1 MGYRVIYIEKC
12 EYLRLYLDNL
22 KVEIKNDTLLI
33 PVSDIQILVIDNY
46 QSNLSMPLINKLTD
60 NNVCTIICGV
70 DHLPKSYILPMNGH
84 FSSSGNIS
92 KQICWDS
99 KRKDDL
105 HAMIVKMKILTIKNG
120 TNKWNLQMDH
130 VKYII
135 SDSSMNYTLLQA
147 IRLFTSKDKSEN
159 RTENNI
165 STKMFIN
172 EKEIEIKNNMFIE
185 ITEMYSLNEDKK
197 LTTKSLMLKY
207 LESKLQNQKYFD
219 TISTIDILLNSLS
232 EEVNDE
238 STLKI
243 MFNGANYK
251 QLIKMLSPYY
261 EDELQKDEFD
271 LTRDELILFQL
282 DLVEYISNHN
292 SKYDN
297 IFVFGKLDNL
307 SDKILQKINKI
318 ENVILMIFTN
328 YYNDLM
334 NVQNTA
340 LLQDKIIDLADMEQI
355 YYDLSQKSLQTYTL
369 QEVEQMIIN
378 YLQQIYT
385 HKTHDIYQELDH
397 FSIK

>member
-1 MGYRVIYIEKC
+1 M
-12 EYLRLYLDNL
+12 NL
-22 KVEIKNDTLLI
+22 
-33 PVSDIQILVIDNY
+33 
-46 QSNLSMPLINKLTD
+46 
-60 NNVCTIICGV
+60 
-70 DHLPKSYILPMNGH
+70 
-84 FSSSGNIS
+84 
-92 KQICWDS
+92 
-99 KRKDDL
+99 
-105 HAMIVKMKILTIKNG
+105 LTIKNG
-120 TNKWNLQMDH
+120 ANKWDLQMNH

-135 SDSSMNYTLLQA
+135 SDSSTNYTLLQA
-147 IRLFTSKDKSEN
+147 IRLFNSKDKSEN

-165 STKMFIN
+165 STKIFIN
-172 EKEIEIKNNMFIE
+172 EKEIELKNNMFIE
-185 ITEMYSLNEDKK
+185 ITETYSLNEDKK

-207 LESKLQNQKYFD
+207 LEIKLQNQEYFD

-238 STLKI
+238 SLLKI

-297 IFVFGKLDNL
+297 IFIFGKLDNL
-307 SDKILQKINKI
+307 SDRILQKINKI
-318 ENVILMIFTN
+318 QNVKLIIFTN
-328 YYNDLM
+328 YYNNLM
-334 NVQNTA
+334 NVQNTS

-369 QEVEQMIIN
+369 QEVEQMTID
-378 YLQQIYT
+378 YLEQTYT
-385 HKTHDIYQELDH
+385 QKKHDIYQELGH

>member
-1 MGYRVIYIEKC
+1 M
-12 EYLRLYLDNL
+12 NL
-22 KVEIKNDTLLI
+22 
-33 PVSDIQILVIDNY
+33 
-46 QSNLSMPLINKLTD
+46 
-60 NNVCTIICGV
+60 
-70 DHLPKSYILPMNGH
+70 
-84 FSSSGNIS
+84 
-92 KQICWDS
+92 
-99 KRKDDL
+99 
-105 HAMIVKMKILTIKNG
+105 LTIKNG
-120 TNKWNLQMDH
+120 TNKWNLQMNH

-135 SDSSMNYTLLQA
+135 SDSSTNYTLLQA

-172 EKEIEIKNNMFIE
+172 EKEIELKNNMFIE
-185 ITEMYSLNEDKK
+185 ISEMYSLNEDKK
-197 LTTKSLMLKY
+197 LTAKSLMLKY
-207 LESKLQNQKYFD
+207 LEIKLQNQDYFD

-238 STLKI
+238 SMLKI

-297 IFVFGKLDNL
+297 IFIFGKLDNL
-307 SDKILQKINKI
+307 SDRILQKINKI
-318 ENVILMIFTN
+318 QNVKLMIFTN

-334 NVQNTA
+334 NIQNAA
-340 LLQDKIIDLADMEQI
+340 LLQDKIIDFADMEQI
-355 YYDLSQKSLQTYTL
+355 YYNLSQKSLRTYML
-369 QEVEQMIIN
+369 QEVEQMTIN
-378 YLQQIYT
+378 YLQQTYT

>member
-1 MGYRVIYIEKC
+1 M
-12 EYLRLYLDNL
+12 NL
-22 KVEIKNDTLLI
+22 
-33 PVSDIQILVIDNY
+33 
-46 QSNLSMPLINKLTD
+46 
-60 NNVCTIICGV
+60 
-70 DHLPKSYILPMNGH
+70 
-84 FSSSGNIS
+84 
-92 KQICWDS
+92 
-99 KRKDDL
+99 
-105 HAMIVKMKILTIKNG
+105 LTIKNG
-120 TNKWNLQMDH
+120 TNKWNLQMNH

-135 SDSSMNYTLLQA
+135 SDSSANYTLLQA

-165 STKMFIN
+165 STKIFIN
-172 EKEIEIKNNMFIE
+172 EKEIELKNNMFIE
-185 ITEMYSLNEDKK
+185 ISEMYSLNEDKK

-207 LESKLQNQKYFD
+207 LEIKLQNQEYFD

-238 STLKI
+238 SMLKI
-243 MFNGANYK
+243 MFNGTNYK

-271 LTRDELILFQL
+271 LTRDELFLFQL

-307 SDKILQKINKI
+307 SDKILHKMNKI
-318 ENVILMIFTN
+318 ENIKLIIFTN

-334 NVQNTA
+334 NVQNA
-340 LLQDKIIDLADMEQI
+340 AILQDKIIDFADMEQI

-369 QEVEQMIIN
+369 QEVEQMSIN
-378 YLQQIYT
+378 YLQQTYT
-385 HKTHDIYQELDH
+385 HNIHDIYQELDH

>member
-1 MGYRVIYIEKC
+1 M
-12 EYLRLYLDNL
+12 NL
-22 KVEIKNDTLLI
+22 
-33 PVSDIQILVIDNY
+33 
-46 QSNLSMPLINKLTD
+46 
-60 NNVCTIICGV
+60 
-70 DHLPKSYILPMNGH
+70 
-84 FSSSGNIS
+84 
-92 KQICWDS
+92 
-99 KRKDDL
+99 
-105 HAMIVKMKILTIKNG
+105 LTIKNG
-120 TNKWNLQMDH
+120 TNKWNLQMNH
-130 VKYII
+130 IKYII
-135 SDSSMNYTLLQA
+135 SDSSTNYTLLQA

-172 EKEIEIKNNMFIE
+172 EKEIEFKNNMFIE
-185 ITEMYSLNEDKK
+185 ISEMYSLNEDKK

-207 LESKLQNQKYFD
+207 LEIKLQNQDYFD

-243 MFNGANYK
+243 VFNGANYK

-271 LTRDELILFQL
+271 LTRDELFLFQL

-307 SDKILQKINKI
+307 SDKIFQKINKI
-318 ENVILMIFTN
+318 ENVKLMIFTN

-334 NVQNTA
+334 NVQNIA

-369 QEVEQMIIN
+369 QEVEQMTID
-378 YLQQIYT
+378 YLQQIHT

>member
-1 MGYRVIYIEKC
+1 M
-12 EYLRLYLDNL
+12 NL
-22 KVEIKNDTLLI
+22 
-33 PVSDIQILVIDNY
+33 
-46 QSNLSMPLINKLTD
+46 
-60 NNVCTIICGV
+60 
-70 DHLPKSYILPMNGH
+70 
-84 FSSSGNIS
+84 
-92 KQICWDS
+92 
-99 KRKDDL
+99 
-105 HAMIVKMKILTIKNG
+105 LTIKNG
-120 TNKWNLQMDH
+120 TNKWNLQMNH

-159 RTENNI
+159 RTENNT

-172 EKEIEIKNNMFIE
+172 EKEIEFKNNMFIE
-185 ITEMYSLNEDKK
+185 ISEMYSLNEDKK

-207 LESKLQNQKYFD
+207 LEIKLQNQDYFD

-238 STLKI
+238 SMLKI

-318 ENVILMIFTN
+318 ENVKLIIFTN

-340 LLQDKIIDLADMEQI
+340 LLQDKIIDFADMEQI

-369 QEVEQMIIN
+369 QEVEQMTIN
-378 YLQQIYT
+378 YLQQTYT
-385 HKTHDIYQELDH
+385 QETHDIYQELEH

>member
-1 MGYRVIYIEKC
+1 M
-12 EYLRLYLDNL
+12 NL
-22 KVEIKNDTLLI
+22 
-33 PVSDIQILVIDNY
+33 
-46 QSNLSMPLINKLTD
+46 
-60 NNVCTIICGV
+60 
-70 DHLPKSYILPMNGH
+70 
-84 FSSSGNIS
+84 
-92 KQICWDS
+92 
-99 KRKDDL
+99 
-105 HAMIVKMKILTIKNG
+105 LTIKNG
-120 TNKWNLQMDH
+120 TNKWNLQMNH

-135 SDSSMNYTLLQA
+135 SDSSANYTLLQA

-172 EKEIEIKNNMFIE
+172 EKEIEFKNNMFIE
-185 ITEMYSLNEDKK
+185 ISEMYSLNEDKK

-207 LESKLQNQKYFD
+207 LEMKLQNQDYFD

-238 STLKI
+238 SMLKI

-318 ENVILMIFTN
+318 ENVKLIIFTN
-328 YYNDLM
+328 YYNNLM
-334 NVQNTA
+334 NVQDAA
-340 LLQDKIIDLADMEQI
+340 LLQDKIIDFADMEQI

-369 QEVEQMIIN
+369 QEVEQMTID
-378 YLQQIYT
+378 YLQQTYT
-385 HKTHDIYQELDH
+385 HKKHDIYQELDH

>member
-1 MGYRVIYIEKC
+1 
-12 EYLRLYLDNL
+12 
-22 KVEIKNDTLLI
+22 
-33 PVSDIQILVIDNY
+33 
-46 QSNLSMPLINKLTD
+46 
-60 NNVCTIICGV
+60 
-70 DHLPKSYILPMNGH
+70 MN
-84 FSSSGNIS
+84 
-92 KQICWDS
+92 
-99 KRKDDL
+99 
-105 HAMIVKMKILTIKNG
+105 
-120 TNKWNLQMDH
+120 H

-172 EKEIEIKNNMFIE
+172 EKEIEFKNNMFIE
-185 ITEMYSLNEDKK
+185 ISEMYSLNEDKK

-207 LESKLQNQKYFD
+207 LEMKLQNQDYFD

-238 STLKI
+238 SMLKI

-261 EDELQKDEFD
+261 EDGLQKDEFD

-318 ENVILMIFTN
+318 ENVKLIIFTN

-334 NVQNTA
+334 NVQNAA

-369 QEVEQMIIN
+369 QEVEQMTIN

>member
-1 MGYRVIYIEKC
+1 M
-12 EYLRLYLDNL
+12 NL
-22 KVEIKNDTLLI
+22 
-33 PVSDIQILVIDNY
+33 
-46 QSNLSMPLINKLTD
+46 
-60 NNVCTIICGV
+60 
-70 DHLPKSYILPMNGH
+70 
-84 FSSSGNIS
+84 
-92 KQICWDS
+92 
-99 KRKDDL
+99 
-105 HAMIVKMKILTIKNG
+105 LTIKNG
-120 TNKWNLQMDH
+120 TNKWNLQMNH

-172 EKEIEIKNNMFIE
+172 EKEIELKNNMFIE
-185 ITEMYSLNEDKK
+185 ISEMYSLNEDKK

-207 LESKLQNQKYFD
+207 LEIKLQNQDYFD

-238 STLKI
+238 SMLKI

-271 LTRDELILFQL
+271 LTRDEMILFQL

-307 SDKILQKINKI
+307 SNKILQKINNI
-318 ENVILMIFTN
+318 ENVKLIIFTN
-328 YYNDLM
+328 YYKDLM
-334 NVQNTA
+334 NVQNAA

-355 YYDLSQKSLQTYTL
+355 YCDLSQKSLQTYTL
-369 QEVEQMIIN
+369 QEVEQMTIN

-385 HKTHDIYQELDH
+385 HQTHDIYQELDH

>member
-1 MGYRVIYIEKC
+1 M
-12 EYLRLYLDNL
+12 NL
-22 KVEIKNDTLLI
+22 
-33 PVSDIQILVIDNY
+33 
-46 QSNLSMPLINKLTD
+46 
-60 NNVCTIICGV
+60 
-70 DHLPKSYILPMNGH
+70 
-84 FSSSGNIS
+84 
-92 KQICWDS
+92 
-99 KRKDDL
+99 
-105 HAMIVKMKILTIKNG
+105 LTIKNG
-120 TNKWNLQMDH
+120 TNKWNLQMNH

-135 SDSSMNYTLLQA
+135 SDSSTNYTLLQA

-165 STKMFIN
+165 STKMLIN
-172 EKEIEIKNNMFIE
+172 EKEIELKNNMFIE
-185 ITEMYSLNEDKK
+185 ISEMYSLNEDKK

-207 LESKLQNQKYFD
+207 LEIKLQNQDYFD

-282 DLVEYISNHN
+282 DLVEYISNYN

-297 IFVFGKLDNL
+297 IFIFGKLDNL
-307 SDKILQKINKI
+307 SDRILQKINKI
-318 ENVILMIFTN
+318 QNVKLMIFTN

-334 NVQNTA
+334 NIQNAA
-340 LLQDKIIDLADMEQI
+340 LLQDKIIDFADMEQI
-355 YYDLSQKSLQTYTL
+355 YYNLSQKSLRTYML
-369 QEVEQMIIN
+369 QEVEQMTIN
-378 YLQQIYT
+378 YLQQTYT
-385 HKTHDIYQELDH
+385 QETHDIYQELEH

>member
-1 MGYRVIYIEKC
+1 M
-12 EYLRLYLDNL
+12 NL
-22 KVEIKNDTLLI
+22 
-33 PVSDIQILVIDNY
+33 
-46 QSNLSMPLINKLTD
+46 
-60 NNVCTIICGV
+60 
-70 DHLPKSYILPMNGH
+70 
-84 FSSSGNIS
+84 
-92 KQICWDS
+92 
-99 KRKDDL
+99 
-105 HAMIVKMKILTIKNG
+105 LTIKNG
-120 TNKWNLQMDH
+120 TNKWNLQMNH

-172 EKEIEIKNNMFIE
+172 EKEIELKNNMFIE
-185 ITEMYSLNEDKK
+185 ISEMYSLNEDKK

-207 LESKLQNQKYFD
+207 LEIKLQNQDYFD

-238 STLKI
+238 SMLKI

-297 IFVFGKLDNL
+297 IFIFGKLDNL
-307 SDKILQKINKI
+307 SDRILQKINKI
-318 ENVILMIFTN
+318 QNVKLMIFTN

-334 NVQNTA
+334 NVQNAA

-355 YYDLSQKSLQTYTL
+355 YCDLSQKSLQTYTL
-369 QEVEQMIIN
+369 QEVEQMTIN

-385 HKTHDIYQELDH
+385 HQTHDIYQELDH

>member
-1 MGYRVIYIEKC
+1 M
-12 EYLRLYLDNL
+12 NL
-22 KVEIKNDTLLI
+22 
-33 PVSDIQILVIDNY
+33 
-46 QSNLSMPLINKLTD
+46 
-60 NNVCTIICGV
+60 
-70 DHLPKSYILPMNGH
+70 
-84 FSSSGNIS
+84 
-92 KQICWDS
+92 
-99 KRKDDL
+99 
-105 HAMIVKMKILTIKNG
+105 LTIKNG

-207 LESKLQNQKYFD
+207 LESKLQNQEYFD

-238 STLKI
+238 SLLKI

-297 IFVFGKLDNL
+297 VFVFGKLDNL

-318 ENVILMIFTN
+318 ENVKLMIFTN
-328 YYNDLM
+328 YYNK
-334 NVQNTA
+334 A
-340 LLQDKIIDLADMEQI
+340 
-355 YYDLSQKSLQTYTL
+355 
-369 QEVEQMIIN
+369 
-378 YLQQIYT
+378 
-385 HKTHDIYQELDH
+385 
-397 FSIK
+397 

>member
-1 MGYRVIYIEKC
+1 M
-12 EYLRLYLDNL
+12 NL
-22 KVEIKNDTLLI
+22 
-33 PVSDIQILVIDNY
+33 
-46 QSNLSMPLINKLTD
+46 
-60 NNVCTIICGV
+60 
-70 DHLPKSYILPMNGH
+70 
-84 FSSSGNIS
+84 
-92 KQICWDS
+92 
-99 KRKDDL
+99 
-105 HAMIVKMKILTIKNG
+105 LTIKNG
-120 TNKWNLQMDH
+120 TNKWNLQMNH

-172 EKEIEIKNNMFIE
+172 EKEIELKNNMFIE
-185 ITEMYSLNEDKK
+185 ISEMYSLNEDKK

-207 LESKLQNQKYFD
+207 LESKLQNQEYFD

-238 STLKI
+238 SLLKI

-307 SDKILQKINKI
+307 SEKLISKIKKIKNIKLI
-318 ENVILMIFTN
+318 IFTN

-369 QEVEQMIIN
+369 QEVEQMTID
-378 YLQQIYT
+378 YLQQTYT
-385 HKTHDIYQELDH
+385 HKEHDMYQELDY

>member
-1 MGYRVIYIEKC
+1 M
-12 EYLRLYLDNL
+12 NL
-22 KVEIKNDTLLI
+22 I
-33 PVSDIQILVIDNY
+33 
-46 QSNLSMPLINKLTD
+46 
-60 NNVCTIICGV
+60 
-70 DHLPKSYILPMNGH
+70 
-84 FSSSGNIS
+84 
-92 KQICWDS
+92 
-99 KRKDDL
+99 
-105 HAMIVKMKILTIKNG
+105 TIKNG
-120 TNKWNLQMDH
+120 TNKWNLQMNH

-135 SDSSMNYTLLQA
+135 SDSSMNYTMLQA
-147 IRLFTSKDKSEN
+147 IRLFASKDKSEN

-165 STKMFIN
+165 STKIFIN
-172 EKEIEIKNNMFIE
+172 EKEIEFKNNMFIE
-185 ITEMYSLNEDKK
+185 ISEMYSLNEDKK

-207 LESKLQNQKYFD
+207 LEIKLQNQEYFD

-238 STLKI
+238 SMLKI
-243 MFNGANYK
+243 MFNGTNYK

-271 LTRDELILFQL
+271 LTRDELFLFQL

-307 SDKILQKINKI
+307 SDKILHKMNKI
-318 ENVILMIFTN
+318 ENIKLIIFTN

-334 NVQNTA
+334 NVQNA
-340 LLQDKIIDLADMEQI
+340 AILQDKIIDFADMEQI

-369 QEVEQMIIN
+369 QEVEQMSIN
-378 YLQQIYT
+378 YLQQTYT
-385 HKTHDIYQELDH
+385 QETHDIYQELEH

>member
-1 MGYRVIYIEKC
+1 M
-12 EYLRLYLDNL
+12 NL
-22 KVEIKNDTLLI
+22 
-33 PVSDIQILVIDNY
+33 
-46 QSNLSMPLINKLTD
+46 
-60 NNVCTIICGV
+60 
-70 DHLPKSYILPMNGH
+70 
-84 FSSSGNIS
+84 
-92 KQICWDS
+92 
-99 KRKDDL
+99 
-105 HAMIVKMKILTIKNG
+105 LTIKNG
-120 TNKWNLQMDH
+120 TNKWNLQMNH

-165 STKMFIN
+165 STKIFIN
-172 EKEIEIKNNMFIE
+172 EKEIELKNNMFIE
-185 ITEMYSLNEDKK
+185 ISEMYSLNEDKK

-207 LESKLQNQKYFD
+207 LEIKLQNQDYFD

-238 STLKI
+238 SMLKI

-318 ENVILMIFTN
+318 ENVKLIIFTN
-328 YYNDLM
+328 YYNNFM
-334 NVQNTA
+334 NVQDAA
-340 LLQDKIIDLADMEQI
+340 LLQDKIIDFADMEQI
-355 YYDLSQKSLQTYTL
+355 YYDLSQKSLRTNML
-369 QEVEQMIIN
+369 QEVEQMTIN
-378 YLQQIYT
+378 YLQQTYT
-385 HKTHDIYQELDH
+385 QETHDIYQELEH

>member
-1 MGYRVIYIEKC
+1 M
-12 EYLRLYLDNL
+12 NL
-22 KVEIKNDTLLI
+22 
-33 PVSDIQILVIDNY
+33 
-46 QSNLSMPLINKLTD
+46 
-60 NNVCTIICGV
+60 
-70 DHLPKSYILPMNGH
+70 
-84 FSSSGNIS
+84 
-92 KQICWDS
+92 
-99 KRKDDL
+99 
-105 HAMIVKMKILTIKNG
+105 LTIKNG
-120 TNKWNLQMDH
+120 TNKWNLQMNH

-172 EKEIEIKNNMFIE
+172 EKEIELKNNMFIE
-185 ITEMYSLNEDKK
+185 ISEMYSLNEDKK

-207 LESKLQNQKYFD
+207 LEIKLQNQDYFD
-219 TISTIDILLNSLS
+219 TISTIDILLNLLS

-238 STLKI
+238 SMLKI

-307 SDKILQKINKI
+307 SNKILQKINNI
-318 ENVILMIFTN
+318 ENVKLIIFTN
-328 YYNDLM
+328 YYKDLM
-334 NVQNTA
+334 NVQNAA

-355 YYDLSQKSLQTYTL
+355 YCDLSQKSLQTYTL
-369 QEVEQMIIN
+369 QEVEQMTIN

-385 HKTHDIYQELDH
+385 HQTHDIYQELDH

>member
-1 MGYRVIYIEKC
+1 M
-12 EYLRLYLDNL
+12 NL
-22 KVEIKNDTLLI
+22 
-33 PVSDIQILVIDNY
+33 
-46 QSNLSMPLINKLTD
+46 
-60 NNVCTIICGV
+60 
-70 DHLPKSYILPMNGH
+70 
-84 FSSSGNIS
+84 
-92 KQICWDS
+92 
-99 KRKDDL
+99 
-105 HAMIVKMKILTIKNG
+105 LTIKNG
-120 TNKWNLQMDH
+120 TNKRNLQMNH

-135 SDSSMNYTLLQA
+135 SDSSANYTLLQA

-172 EKEIEIKNNMFIE
+172 EKEIELKNNMFIE
-185 ITEMYSLNEDKK
+185 ISEMYSLNEDKK

-207 LESKLQNQKYFD
+207 LEIKLQNQDYFD

-238 STLKI
+238 SMLKI

-271 LTRDELILFQL
+271 LTRDELFLFQL

-307 SDKILQKINKI
+307 SDKIFQKINII
-318 ENVILMIFTN
+318 ENVKLMIFTN

-334 NVQNTA
+334 NVQNIA

-369 QEVEQMIIN
+369 QEVEQMTID
-378 YLQQIYT
+378 YLQQIHT

>member
-1 MGYRVIYIEKC
+1 M
-12 EYLRLYLDNL
+12 NL
-22 KVEIKNDTLLI
+22 
-33 PVSDIQILVIDNY
+33 
-46 QSNLSMPLINKLTD
+46 
-60 NNVCTIICGV
+60 
-70 DHLPKSYILPMNGH
+70 
-84 FSSSGNIS
+84 
-92 KQICWDS
+92 
-99 KRKDDL
+99 
-105 HAMIVKMKILTIKNG
+105 LTIKNG
-120 TNKWNLQMDH
+120 TNKWNLQMNH

-135 SDSSMNYTLLQA
+135 SDSSTNYTLLQA

-165 STKMFIN
+165 STKMLIN
-172 EKEIEIKNNMFIE
+172 EKEIELKNNIFIE
-185 ITEMYSLNEDKK
+185 ISEMYSLNEDKK

-207 LESKLQNQKYFD
+207 LEIKLQNQDYFD

-297 IFVFGKLDNL
+297 IFVFGKLDNFL
-307 SDKILQKINKI
+307 NFVK
-318 ENVILMIFTN
+318 NV
-328 YYNDLM
+328 
-334 NVQNTA
+334 
-340 LLQDKIIDLADMEQI
+340 
-355 YYDLSQKSLQTYTL
+355 
-369 QEVEQMIIN
+369 
-378 YLQQIYT
+378 
-385 HKTHDIYQELDH
+385 
-397 FSIK
+397 

>member
-1 MGYRVIYIEKC
+1 M
-12 EYLRLYLDNL
+12 NL
-22 KVEIKNDTLLI
+22 
-33 PVSDIQILVIDNY
+33 
-46 QSNLSMPLINKLTD
+46 
-60 NNVCTIICGV
+60 
-70 DHLPKSYILPMNGH
+70 
-84 FSSSGNIS
+84 
-92 KQICWDS
+92 
-99 KRKDDL
+99 
-105 HAMIVKMKILTIKNG
+105 LTIKNG
-120 TNKWNLQMDH
+120 TNKWNLQMNH

-172 EKEIEIKNNMFIE
+172 EKEIELKNNMFIE
-185 ITEMYSLNEDKK
+185 ISEMYSLNEDKK

-207 LESKLQNQKYFD
+207 LEIKLQNQDYFD

-238 STLKI
+238 SMLKI

-307 SDKILQKINKI
+307 CNKILQKINNI
-318 ENVILMIFTN
+318 ENVKLIIFTN

-334 NVQNTA
+334 NVQNAA

-369 QEVEQMIIN
+369 QEVEQMTID
-378 YLQQIYT
+378 YLQQTYT
-385 HKTHDIYQELDH
+385 HKEHDMYQELDR

>member
-1 MGYRVIYIEKC
+1 M
-12 EYLRLYLDNL
+12 NL
-22 KVEIKNDTLLI
+22 
-33 PVSDIQILVIDNY
+33 
-46 QSNLSMPLINKLTD
+46 
-60 NNVCTIICGV
+60 
-70 DHLPKSYILPMNGH
+70 
-84 FSSSGNIS
+84 
-92 KQICWDS
+92 
-99 KRKDDL
+99 
-105 HAMIVKMKILTIKNG
+105 LTIKNG
-120 TNKWNLQMDH
+120 ANKWDLQMNH

-135 SDSSMNYTLLQA
+135 SDSSTNYTLLQA
-147 IRLFTSKDKSEN
+147 IRLFNSKDKSEN

-172 EKEIEIKNNMFIE
+172 EKEIELKNNMFIE
-185 ITEMYSLNEDKK
+185 ISEMYSLNEDKK

-207 LESKLQNQKYFD
+207 LEIKLQNQEYFD

-238 STLKI
+238 SLLKI

-282 DLVEYISNHN
+282 DLIEYISNHN

-297 IFVFGKLDNL
+297 IFIFGKLDNL

-318 ENVILMIFTN
+318 ENVKLIIFTN
-328 YYNDLM
+328 YYSDLM
-334 NVQNTA
+334 NVQNTS
-340 LLQDKIIDLADMEQI
+340 LLQDKIIDFADMEQI
-355 YYDLSQKSLQTYTL
+355 YYDLSQKSLQAYTL
-369 QEVEQMIIN
+369 QEVEQMAIN
-378 YLQQIYT
+378 YLQQTYIQ
-385 HKTHDIYQELDH
+385 KKHDIYQELDH

>member
-1 MGYRVIYIEKC
+1 M
-12 EYLRLYLDNL
+12 NL
-22 KVEIKNDTLLI
+22 
-33 PVSDIQILVIDNY
+33 
-46 QSNLSMPLINKLTD
+46 
-60 NNVCTIICGV
+60 
-70 DHLPKSYILPMNGH
+70 
-84 FSSSGNIS
+84 
-92 KQICWDS
+92 
-99 KRKDDL
+99 
-105 HAMIVKMKILTIKNG
+105 LTIKNG
-120 TNKWNLQMDH
+120 TNKWNLQMNH

-147 IRLFTSKDKSEN
+147 IRLFSSKDKSEN

-172 EKEIEIKNNMFIE
+172 EKEIELKNNMFIE
-185 ITEMYSLNEDKK
+185 ISEMYSLNEDKK

-207 LESKLQNQKYFD
+207 LEIKLQNQDYFD

-238 STLKI
+238 SMLKI

-307 SDKILQKINKI
+307 SNKILQKINNI
-318 ENVILMIFTN
+318 ENVKLIIFTN
-328 YYNDLM
+328 YYKDLM
-334 NVQNTA
+334 NVQNAA

-355 YYDLSQKSLQTYTL
+355 YCDLSQKSLQTYTL
-369 QEVEQMIIN
+369 QEVEQMTIN

-385 HKTHDIYQELDH
+385 HQTHDIYQELDH

>member
-1 MGYRVIYIEKC
+1 M
-12 EYLRLYLDNL
+12 NL
-22 KVEIKNDTLLI
+22 
-33 PVSDIQILVIDNY
+33 
-46 QSNLSMPLINKLTD
+46 
-60 NNVCTIICGV
+60 
-70 DHLPKSYILPMNGH
+70 
-84 FSSSGNIS
+84 
-92 KQICWDS
+92 
-99 KRKDDL
+99 
-105 HAMIVKMKILTIKNG
+105 LTIKNG
-120 TNKWNLQMDH
+120 TNKWNLQMNH

-135 SDSSMNYTLLQA
+135 SDSNKNYTLLQA

-172 EKEIEIKNNMFIE
+172 QKEIELKNNMFIE
-185 ITEMYSLNEDKK
+185 ISEMYSLNEDKK
-197 LTTKSLMLKY
+197 LTAKSLMLKY
-207 LESKLQNQKYFD
+207 LEIKLQNQDYFD

-238 STLKI
+238 SLLKI

-282 DLVEYISNHN
+282 DLVEYISNYN

-297 IFVFGKLDNL
+297 IFIFGKLDNL
-307 SDKILQKINKI
+307 SDRILQKINKI
-318 ENVILMIFTN
+318 QNVKLMIFTN

-334 NVQNTA
+334 NIQNAA
-340 LLQDKIIDLADMEQI
+340 LLQDKIIDFADMEQI
-355 YYDLSQKSLQTYTL
+355 YYDLSQKSLRTYML

-378 YLQQIYT
+378 YLQQTYT
-385 HKTHDIYQELDH
+385 QETHDIYQELEH
-397 FSIK
+397 FPIK

>member
-1 MGYRVIYIEKC
+1 M
-12 EYLRLYLDNL
+12 NL
-22 KVEIKNDTLLI
+22 
-33 PVSDIQILVIDNY
+33 
-46 QSNLSMPLINKLTD
+46 
-60 NNVCTIICGV
+60 
-70 DHLPKSYILPMNGH
+70 
-84 FSSSGNIS
+84 
-92 KQICWDS
+92 
-99 KRKDDL
+99 
-105 HAMIVKMKILTIKNG
+105 LTIKNG
-120 TNKWNLQMDH
+120 TNKWNLQMNH

-135 SDSSMNYTLLQA
+135 SDSSTNYTLLQA

-165 STKMFIN
+165 STKIFIN
-172 EKEIEIKNNMFIE
+172 EKEIELKNNMFIE
-185 ITEMYSLNEDKK
+185 ISETYSLNEDKK

-207 LESKLQNQKYFD
+207 LEIKLQNQEYFD

-238 STLKI
+238 SLLKI

-297 IFVFGKLDNL
+297 IFIFGKLDNL
-307 SDKILQKINKI
+307 SDRILQKINKI
-318 ENVILMIFTN
+318 QNVKLMIFTN

-369 QEVEQMIIN
+369 QEVEQMTIN
-378 YLQQIYT
+378 YLQQTYT
-385 HKTHDIYQELDH
+385 QETHDIYQELDH

>member
-1 MGYRVIYIEKC
+1 M
-12 EYLRLYLDNL
+12 NL
-22 KVEIKNDTLLI
+22 
-33 PVSDIQILVIDNY
+33 
-46 QSNLSMPLINKLTD
+46 
-60 NNVCTIICGV
+60 
-70 DHLPKSYILPMNGH
+70 
-84 FSSSGNIS
+84 
-92 KQICWDS
+92 
-99 KRKDDL
+99 
-105 HAMIVKMKILTIKNG
+105 LTIKNG
-120 TNKWNLQMDH
+120 TNKWNLQMNH

-135 SDSSMNYTLLQA
+135 SDSSTNYTLLQA

-159 RTENNI
+159 RTENNT

-172 EKEIEIKNNMFIE
+172 EKEIEFKNNMFIE
-185 ITEMYSLNEDKK
+185 ISEMYSLNEDKK

-207 LESKLQNQKYFD
+207 LEIKLQNQDYFD

-232 EEVNDE
+232 EEVKDE
-238 STLKI
+238 SMLKI

-307 SDKILQKINKI
+307 SNKILQKINNI
-318 ENVILMIFTN
+318 ENVKLIIFTN

-334 NVQNTA
+334 NVQNAA

-369 QEVEQMIIN
+369 QEVEQMTID
-378 YLQQIYT
+378 YLQQTYT
-385 HKTHDIYQELDH
+385 HKEHDMYQELDH

>member
-1 MGYRVIYIEKC
+1 M
-12 EYLRLYLDNL
+12 NL
-22 KVEIKNDTLLI
+22 
-33 PVSDIQILVIDNY
+33 
-46 QSNLSMPLINKLTD
+46 
-60 NNVCTIICGV
+60 
-70 DHLPKSYILPMNGH
+70 
-84 FSSSGNIS
+84 
-92 KQICWDS
+92 
-99 KRKDDL
+99 
-105 HAMIVKMKILTIKNG
+105 LTIKNG
-120 TNKWNLQMDH
+120 TNKWNLQMNH

-135 SDSSMNYTLLQA
+135 SDSSANYTLLQA

-165 STKMFIN
+165 STKIFIN
-172 EKEIEIKNNMFIE
+172 EKEIELKNNMFIE
-185 ITEMYSLNEDKK
+185 ISEMYSLNEDKK

-207 LESKLQNQKYFD
+207 LEIKLQNQEYFD

-238 STLKI
+238 SMLKI
-243 MFNGANYK
+243 MFNGTNYK

-297 IFVFGKLDNL
+297 IFAFGKLDNL

-318 ENVILMIFTN
+318 ENVKLMIFTN

-355 YYDLSQKSLQTYTL
+355 YNDLSQKSLQTYTL
-369 QEVEQMIIN
+369 QEVEQMTIN

-385 HKTHDIYQELDH
+385 HQTHDIYQELDH

>member
-1 MGYRVIYIEKC
+1 M
-12 EYLRLYLDNL
+12 NL
-22 KVEIKNDTLLI
+22 
-33 PVSDIQILVIDNY
+33 
-46 QSNLSMPLINKLTD
+46 
-60 NNVCTIICGV
+60 
-70 DHLPKSYILPMNGH
+70 
-84 FSSSGNIS
+84 
-92 KQICWDS
+92 
-99 KRKDDL
+99 
-105 HAMIVKMKILTIKNG
+105 LTIKNG
-120 TNKWNLQMDH
+120 TNKWNLQMNH

-147 IRLFTSKDKSEN
+147 IRLFTSKDKSEK
-159 RTENNI
+159 RTENII

-207 LESKLQNQKYFD
+207 LESKLQNQEYFD

-238 STLKI
+238 SLLKI

-307 SDKILQKINKI
+307 SDRILQIINKI
-318 ENVILMIFTN
+318 QNVKLVIFTN
-328 YYNDLM
+328 YYNDFM

-340 LLQDKIIDLADMEQI
+340 LLQDKIIDFADMEQI

-369 QEVEQMIIN
+369 QEVEQMTID
-378 YLQQIYT
+378 YLEQTYT
-385 HKTHDIYQELDH
+385 QKKHDIYQELGH

>member
-1 MGYRVIYIEKC
+1 M
-12 EYLRLYLDNL
+12 NL
-22 KVEIKNDTLLI
+22 
-33 PVSDIQILVIDNY
+33 
-46 QSNLSMPLINKLTD
+46 
-60 NNVCTIICGV
+60 
-70 DHLPKSYILPMNGH
+70 
-84 FSSSGNIS
+84 
-92 KQICWDS
+92 
-99 KRKDDL
+99 
-105 HAMIVKMKILTIKNG
+105 LTIKNG
-120 TNKWNLQMDH
+120 TNKWNLQMNH
-130 VKYII
+130 IKYII
-135 SDSSMNYTLLQA
+135 SDSSTNYTLLQA

-165 STKMFIN
+165 STKIFIN
-172 EKEIEIKNNMFIE
+172 EKEIELKNNLFIE
-185 ITEMYSLNEDKK
+185 ISEMYSLNEDKK

-207 LESKLQNQKYFD
+207 LEIKLQNQEYFD

-238 STLKI
+238 SLLKI

-282 DLVEYISNHN
+282 DLVEYISNYN

-307 SDKILQKINKI
+307 SDKILQKINEI
-318 ENVILMIFTN
+318 ENVKLIIFTN

-334 NVQNTA
+334 NIQNTA
-340 LLQDKIIDLADMEQI
+340 LLQDKIIDFADMEQI
-355 YYDLSQKSLQTYTL
+355 YYDLSQKSLRTYML
-369 QEVEQMIIN
+369 QEVEQMTIN
-378 YLQQIYT
+378 YLQQTYT
-385 HKTHDIYQELDH
+385 QKKHDIYQELEH

>member
-1 MGYRVIYIEKC
+1 M
-12 EYLRLYLDNL
+12 NL
-22 KVEIKNDTLLI
+22 
-33 PVSDIQILVIDNY
+33 
-46 QSNLSMPLINKLTD
+46 
-60 NNVCTIICGV
+60 
-70 DHLPKSYILPMNGH
+70 
-84 FSSSGNIS
+84 
-92 KQICWDS
+92 
-99 KRKDDL
+99 
-105 HAMIVKMKILTIKNG
+105 LTIKNG
-120 TNKWNLQMDH
+120 TNKWNLQMNH

-135 SDSSMNYTLLQA
+135 SDSSANYTLLQA

-172 EKEIEIKNNMFIE
+172 EKEIELKNNMFIE
-185 ITEMYSLNEDKK
+185 ISEMYSLNEDKK

-207 LESKLQNQKYFD
+207 LEIKLQNQDYFD

-238 STLKI
+238 SMLKI

-271 LTRDELILFQL
+271 LTRDELFLFQL

-307 SDKILQKINKI
+307 SDKIFQKINKI
-318 ENVILMIFTN
+318 ENVKLMIFTN

-334 NVQNTA
+334 NVQNIA

-369 QEVEQMIIN
+369 QEVEQMTID
-378 YLQQIYT
+378 YLQQIHT

>member
-1 MGYRVIYIEKC
+1 M
-12 EYLRLYLDNL
+12 NL
-22 KVEIKNDTLLI
+22 
-33 PVSDIQILVIDNY
+33 
-46 QSNLSMPLINKLTD
+46 
-60 NNVCTIICGV
+60 
-70 DHLPKSYILPMNGH
+70 
-84 FSSSGNIS
+84 
-92 KQICWDS
+92 
-99 KRKDDL
+99 
-105 HAMIVKMKILTIKNG
+105 LTIKNG
-120 TNKWNLQMDH
+120 TNKWNLQMNH

-172 EKEIEIKNNMFIE
+172 EKEIELKNNMFIE
-185 ITEMYSLNEDKK
+185 ISEMYSLNEDKK

-207 LESKLQNQKYFD
+207 LESKLQNQEYFD

-238 STLKI
+238 SMLKI

-318 ENVILMIFTN
+318 ENVKLMIFTN

-355 YYDLSQKSLQTYTL
+355 YYGLSQKSLQTYTL
-369 QEVEQMIIN
+369 QEVEQMTID
-378 YLQQIYT
+378 YLQQTYT
-385 HKTHDIYQELDH
+385 HKEHDMYQELDR

>member
-1 MGYRVIYIEKC
+1 M
-12 EYLRLYLDNL
+12 NL
-22 KVEIKNDTLLI
+22 
-33 PVSDIQILVIDNY
+33 
-46 QSNLSMPLINKLTD
+46 
-60 NNVCTIICGV
+60 
-70 DHLPKSYILPMNGH
+70 
-84 FSSSGNIS
+84 
-92 KQICWDS
+92 
-99 KRKDDL
+99 
-105 HAMIVKMKILTIKNG
+105 LTIKNG
-120 TNKWNLQMDH
+120 TKKWNLQMNH

-135 SDSSMNYTLLQA
+135 SDSSTNYTLLQA
-147 IRLFTSKDKSEN
+147 IRLFTSKDKSES

-172 EKEIEIKNNMFIE
+172 EKEIELKNNMFIE
-185 ITEMYSLNEDKK
+185 ISETYSLNEDKK

-207 LESKLQNQKYFD
+207 LEIKLQNQEYFD

-238 STLKI
+238 SLLKI
-243 MFNGANYK
+243 TFNGANYK

-271 LTRDELILFQL
+271 LTRDELVLFQL

-307 SDKILQKINKI
+307 SDRILQKINKI
-318 ENVILMIFTN
+318 QNVKFMIFTN

-334 NVQNTA
+334 NVQNA
-340 LLQDKIIDLADMEQI
+340 VLLQDKIIDFADMEQI
-355 YYDLSQKSLQTYTL
+355 YYNLSQKSLQTYTL
-369 QEVEQMIIN
+369 QEVEQMTID
-378 YLQQIYT
+378 YLQQTYT
-385 HKTHDIYQELDH
+385 HKIHDIYQELDH

>member
-1 MGYRVIYIEKC
+1 M
-12 EYLRLYLDNL
+12 NL
-22 KVEIKNDTLLI
+22 
-33 PVSDIQILVIDNY
+33 
-46 QSNLSMPLINKLTD
+46 
-60 NNVCTIICGV
+60 
-70 DHLPKSYILPMNGH
+70 
-84 FSSSGNIS
+84 
-92 KQICWDS
+92 
-99 KRKDDL
+99 
-105 HAMIVKMKILTIKNG
+105 LTIKNG
-120 TNKWNLQMDH
+120 TNKWNLQMNH

-172 EKEIEIKNNMFIE
+172 EKEIELKNNMFIE
-185 ITEMYSLNEDKK
+185 ISEMYSLNEDKK

-207 LESKLQNQKYFD
+207 LEIKLQNQDYFD

-238 STLKI
+238 SMLKI

-297 IFVFGKLDNL
+297 IFIFGKLDNL
-307 SDKILQKINKI
+307 SDRILQKINKI
-318 ENVILMIFTN
+318 QNVKLMIFTN

-334 NVQNTA
+334 NIQNAA
-340 LLQDKIIDLADMEQI
+340 LLQDKIIDFSDMEQI
-355 YYDLSQKSLQTYTL
+355 YYDLSQKSLRTYLL
-369 QEVEQMIIN
+369 QEVEQMTIN
-378 YLQQIYT
+378 YLQQTYT
-385 HKTHDIYQELDH
+385 QETHDIYQELEH

>member
-1 MGYRVIYIEKC
+1 M
-12 EYLRLYLDNL
+12 NL
-22 KVEIKNDTLLI
+22 
-33 PVSDIQILVIDNY
+33 
-46 QSNLSMPLINKLTD
+46 
-60 NNVCTIICGV
+60 
-70 DHLPKSYILPMNGH
+70 
-84 FSSSGNIS
+84 
-92 KQICWDS
+92 
-99 KRKDDL
+99 
-105 HAMIVKMKILTIKNG
+105 LTIKNG
-120 TNKWNLQMDH
+120 TKKWNLQMNH
-130 VKYII
+130 IKYII
-135 SDSSMNYTLLQA
+135 SDSSTNYTLLQA
-147 IRLFTSKDKSEN
+147 IRLFTSKDKSES

-165 STKMFIN
+165 STKILIN
-172 EKEIEIKNNMFIE
+172 EKEIELKNNMFIE
-185 ITEMYSLNEDKK
+185 ISETYSLNEDKK

-207 LESKLQNQKYFD
+207 LEIKLQNQDYFD

-238 STLKI
+238 SMLKI

-292 SKYDN
+292 LKYDN

-307 SDKILQKINKI
+307 SDIILHKINKI
-318 ENVILMIFTN
+318 ENVKLIIFTN

-334 NVQNTA
+334 NVQNIS
-340 LLQDKIIDLADMEQI
+340 LLQDKIIDFADMEQI

-369 QEVEQMIIN
+369 QEVEQMTID

-385 HKTHDIYQELDH
+385 HKEHDMYQELDH

>member
-1 MGYRVIYIEKC
+1 M
-12 EYLRLYLDNL
+12 NL
-22 KVEIKNDTLLI
+22 
-33 PVSDIQILVIDNY
+33 
-46 QSNLSMPLINKLTD
+46 
-60 NNVCTIICGV
+60 
-70 DHLPKSYILPMNGH
+70 
-84 FSSSGNIS
+84 
-92 KQICWDS
+92 
-99 KRKDDL
+99 
-105 HAMIVKMKILTIKNG
+105 LTIKNG
-120 TNKWNLQMDH
+120 TNKWNLQMNH

-165 STKMFIN
+165 RTKMFIN
-172 EKEIEIKNNMFIE
+172 EKEIEFKNNMFIE
-185 ITEMYSLNEDKK
+185 ISEMYSLNEDKK

-207 LESKLQNQKYFD
+207 LEMKLQNQDYFD

-238 STLKI
+238 SMLKI

-261 EDELQKDEFD
+261 EDGLQKDEFD

-307 SDKILQKINKI
+307 SDKILQKINEI
-318 ENVILMIFTN
+318 ENVKLIIFTN

-334 NVQNTA
+334 NIQNTA
-340 LLQDKIIDLADMEQI
+340 LLQDKIIDFADMEQI
-355 YYDLSQKSLQTYTL
+355 YYDLSQKSLRTYML
-369 QEVEQMIIN
+369 QEVEQMTIN
-378 YLQQIYT
+378 YLQQTYT
-385 HKTHDIYQELDH
+385 QKKHDIYQELEH

>member
-1 MGYRVIYIEKC
+1 M
-12 EYLRLYLDNL
+12 NL
-22 KVEIKNDTLLI
+22 
-33 PVSDIQILVIDNY
+33 
-46 QSNLSMPLINKLTD
+46 
-60 NNVCTIICGV
+60 
-70 DHLPKSYILPMNGH
+70 
-84 FSSSGNIS
+84 
-92 KQICWDS
+92 
-99 KRKDDL
+99 
-105 HAMIVKMKILTIKNG
+105 LTIKNG

-207 LESKLQNQKYFD
+207 LESKLQNQEYFD

-238 STLKI
+238 SLLKI

-297 IFVFGKLDNL
+297 VFVFGKLDNL

-318 ENVILMIFTN
+318 ENVKLMIFTN
-328 YYNDLM
+328 YYNNLM
-334 NVQNTA
+334 NVQNTS

-369 QEVEQMIIN
+369 QEVEQMTIN
-378 YLQQIYT
+378 YLQQTYT
-385 HKTHDIYQELDH
+385 QETHDIYQELEH

>member
-1 MGYRVIYIEKC
+1 M
-12 EYLRLYLDNL
+12 NL
-22 KVEIKNDTLLI
+22 
-33 PVSDIQILVIDNY
+33 
-46 QSNLSMPLINKLTD
+46 
-60 NNVCTIICGV
+60 
-70 DHLPKSYILPMNGH
+70 
-84 FSSSGNIS
+84 
-92 KQICWDS
+92 
-99 KRKDDL
+99 
-105 HAMIVKMKILTIKNG
+105 LTIKNG
-120 TNKWNLQMDH
+120 TNKWNLQMNH

-135 SDSSMNYTLLQA
+135 SDSSTNYTLLQA

-172 EKEIEIKNNMFIE
+172 EKEIELKNNMFIE
-185 ITEMYSLNEDKK
+185 ISEMYSLNEDKK
-197 LTTKSLMLKY
+197 LAAKSLMLKY
-207 LESKLQNQKYFD
+207 LEIKLQNQDYFD

-238 STLKI
+238 SMLKI

-297 IFVFGKLDNL
+297 IFIFGKLDNL
-307 SDKILQKINKI
+307 SDRILQKINKI
-318 ENVILMIFTN
+318 QSVKLMIFTN

-334 NVQNTA
+334 NIQNAA
-340 LLQDKIIDLADMEQI
+340 LLQDKIIDFADMEQI
-355 YYDLSQKSLQTYTL
+355 YYNLSQKSLRTYML
-369 QEVEQMIIN
+369 QEVEQMTIN
-378 YLQQIYT
+378 YLQQTYT